1 MKFLLVA
8 DTPSTLPFV
17 VKIDEQTIEDAMSRT
32 ATMETEELFMSA
44 LFLVDLESG
53 EAKRMVRDG
62 DGWKVSDTAYEKN
75 LGVET
80 PDEYFAGTGTQEI
93 AE

>member
-17 VKIDEQTIEDAMSRT
+17 VKIDEQTIEGACSKAAKIEAD
-32 ATMETEELFMSA
+32 ELFMSA

-53 EAKRMVRDG
+53 ETKRMVRDG
-62 DGWKVSDTAYEKN
+62 EGWKVSDTAFDR
-75 LGVET
+75 LGVAT
-80 PDEYFAGTGTQEI
+80 PDEYFAETGTMDL
-93 AE
+93 